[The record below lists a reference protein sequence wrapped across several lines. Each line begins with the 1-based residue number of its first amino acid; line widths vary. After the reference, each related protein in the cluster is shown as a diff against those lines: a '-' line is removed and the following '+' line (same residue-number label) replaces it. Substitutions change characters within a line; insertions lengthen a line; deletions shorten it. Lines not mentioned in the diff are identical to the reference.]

1 MAGPESQ
8 IKELEL
14 YYEDDGVTTGTLE
27 QGTGQKRHGFWKY
40 NSGGWHWRCGEGLNQ
55 PQDIPFQ
62 FGLINQEAKPWVVH
76 MYMKAQ

>member
-14 YYEDDGVTTGTLE
+14 YYEDDGGKLQE
-27 QGTGQKRHGFWKY
+27 LLSRGLARPDMCFWKY
-40 NSGGWHWRCGEGLNQ
+40 HSGGWHGGCGEGLNQ

-62 FGLINQEAKPWVVH
+62 FGLIN
-76 MYMKAQ
+76 